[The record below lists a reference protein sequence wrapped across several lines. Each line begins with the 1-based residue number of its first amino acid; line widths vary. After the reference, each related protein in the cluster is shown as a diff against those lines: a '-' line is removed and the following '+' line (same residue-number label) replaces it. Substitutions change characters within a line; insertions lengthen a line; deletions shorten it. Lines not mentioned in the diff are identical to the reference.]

1 MPSHRQLLSEFNSL
15 SIMVPR
21 DSTQETTTDM
31 FPHIS
36 DDDKFLLIVLVL
48 ALFFGLFWWWNRSAK
63 KWLEDNGRGEAWPR
77 ALGWVVRG
85 NQKKAPAPPENFEQ
99 EV

>member
-15 SIMVPR
+15 SIMVPK
-21 DSTQETTTDM
+21 DSTQETTTHM

-63 KWLEDNGRGEAWPR
+63 KWLEDNGREEAWPS
-77 ALGWVVRG
+77 ALD
-85 NQKKAPAPPENFEQ
+85 
-99 EV
+99 